1 MSSITDATKA
11 KIRKLMGTGTSD
23 LSILKQ
29 VETLIKN
36 ELGKDRPT
44 GAKPKMGSKR
54 YGAKP
59 KKMMGGKVKPKKMM
73 GGKVAKKKMYGGGI
87 KKASY
92 K

>member
-1 MSSITDATKA
+1 MQNYGKGEHTMSSITDATKA

-29 VETLIKN
+29 VQNLIQN

-44 GAKPKMGSKR
+44 AAKPKMGSKG
-54 YGAKP
+54 YGA
-59 KKMMGGKVKPKKMM
+59 KKMM
-73 GGKVAKKKMYGGGI
+73 GGKVAKKRMYGGSI
-87 KKASY
+87 KKS

>member
-1 MSSITDATKA
+1 MQNYGKGEHTMSSITDATKA

-23 LSILKQ
+23 LSILKK

-44 GAKPKMGSKR
+44 GARPKMGSKG

-59 KKMMGGKVKPKKMM
+59 KKKMM
-73 GGKVAKKKMYGGGI
+73 GGKVAKKRMYGGSV
-87 KKASY
+87 KKS

>member
-44 GAKPKMGSKR
+44 GAKPKMGSKG
-54 YGAKP
+54 YGAES

>member
-1 MSSITDATKA
+1 MASITDATKA

-44 GAKPKMGSKR
+44 GAKPKMGSKG

-59 KKMMGGKVKPKKMM
+59 KKIMGGKVKPKKMM

-87 KKASY
+87 KKANY